1 MIESKIKA
9 FICRFMYVT
18 IYIYYVCNY
27 LYLIHIIIEIFIPEW
42 LG

>member
-18 IYIYYVCNY
+18 M
-27 LYLIHIIIEIFIPEW
+27 YLIHIIIEIFIPEW